1 MLKPSV
7 RFVDWMVEL
16 LPYKPDVPGSIPVDG
31 PDFFSF
37 FKLKTKCS
45 QILSLNNPVF
55 YPDTMSV

>member
-7 RFVDWMVEL
+7 SFVDWMVEL
-16 LPYKPDVPGSIPVDG
+16 LPYKPDILGLIPGDG
-31 PDFFSF
+31 PDFFGF
-37 FKLKTKCS
+37 FKVEDKSS